1 MNPIVDVSH
10 IKAWAKALGFQQ
22 IGVTDIDL
30 SQYEQRF
37 LDWLSQ
43 HFHGEMHYMQTH
55 GSKRYRPHELI
66 PGTIRVISVR
76 MDYLTDNSMQ
86 TVLKNPKKA
95 YIARYALGRD
105 YHTLI
110 RKRLQKLAKKIAD
123 QIGPFGYRA
132 FADSAPV
139 LEKPLAEKAGLGWIG
154 KHTNLINKTAGS
166 WFFLGEIYTDLPLP
180 LDIPATEH
188 CGTCTTCMKVCPTDA
203 IIAPYQLDA
212 RRCIAYLTIEY
223 RGSIPLEFR
232 PLIGNRV
239 FGCDDCQ
246 LFCPWNRFAKLTSES
261 DFKPRHGLASTDL
274 IILFEWTEE
283 EFFKKTLGSPIRRI
297 GYECWLR
304 NIAIGLGNAPFDEKI
319 ITALEKKRQ
328 HPSTLVRE
336 HIEWA
341 LTQAQKM

>member
-1 MNPIVDVSH
+1 
-10 IKAWAKALGFQQ
+10 
-22 IGVTDIDL
+22 
-30 SQYEQRF
+30 
-37 LDWLSQ
+37 
-43 HFHGEMHYMQTH
+43 
-55 GSKRYRPHELI
+55 
-66 PGTIRVISVR
+66 
-76 MDYLTDNSMQ
+76 
-86 TVLKNPKKA
+86 
-95 YIARYALGRD
+95 
-105 YHTLI
+105 
-110 RKRLQKLAKKIAD
+110 
-123 QIGPFGYRA
+123 
-132 FADSAPV
+132 
-139 LEKPLAEKAGLGWIG
+139 
-154 KHTNLINKTAGS
+154 
-166 WFFLGEIYTDLPLP
+166 
-180 LDIPATEH
+180 
-188 CGTCTTCMKVCPTDA
+188 MKVCPTDA